1 MESEEKI
8 KELVKR
14 VLDLPI
20 EDRLKVIDIV
30 MQATKAEQDDFELT
44 EEQKARNT
52 NEDPPIEGFNPV
64 EWSRQVKRNFAK
76 KWTDENGNPDWDKLK
91 QILAETEK

>member
-20 EDRLKVIDIV
+20 EDRLKVIDVVIK
-30 MQATKAEQDDFELT
+30 ATKAEQDDFELT
-44 EEQKARNT
+44 EEQQATIKRRID
-52 NEDPPIEGFNPV
+52 EIESGEAKLVPLS
-64 EWSRQVKRNFAK
+64 EVKERMRK
-76 KWTDENGNPDWDKLK
+76 KYH
-91 QILAETEK
+91 